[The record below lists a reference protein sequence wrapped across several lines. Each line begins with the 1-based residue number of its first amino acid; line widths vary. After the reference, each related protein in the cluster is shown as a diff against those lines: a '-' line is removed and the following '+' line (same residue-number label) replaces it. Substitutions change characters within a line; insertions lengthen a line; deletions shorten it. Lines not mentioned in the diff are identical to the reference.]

1 MFCIF
6 DPQKQGVHRVRL
18 LVHFTDVL
26 DRMSFMFNPDYDVL
40 LNYFRDELFTKKY
53 EKDGE
58 RQVRYLISRGWP
70 FSIVQPSSTMSPQP
84 TDLDFELASSTDV
97 KGSDLSDTK
106 EKNDNDILV
115 NSVDRAQPIVTQR
128 ELWSYYCEFC

>member
-6 DPQKQGVHRVRL
+6 DPQKQGVHRVGL
-18 LVHFTDVL
+18 LVHFTDVF

-58 RQVRYLISRGWP
+58 RRVRYLISRGWP
-70 FSIVQPSSTMSPQP
+70 FGIVQPSSTMSPQP

-115 NSVDRAQPIVTQR
+115 NSVDRVQPIVTQR